1 MKNRNPNI
9 GISEKNLEI
18 VATKLNVLLADEYV
32 LYTKTRNAH
41 WNLVGEDFY
50 AVHKFFELQF
60 ELLDELIDSIAERV
74 RSLGHFSVATLKNFL
89 SLTQLTEASNQK
101 NDSQGFITALLGDH
115 EMIIIYLREIIT
127 KIADE
132 NHDVGTSDFLTS
144 VLETHEKMA
153 WLLRS
158 HLTK

>member
-1 MKNRNPNI
+1 MKPNI
-9 GISEKNLEI
+9 GISVNNLEI

-50 AVHKFFELQF
+50 AVHKFFESQF
-60 ELLDELIDSIAERV
+60 ELIDELIDSVAERV
-74 RSLGHFSVATLKNFL
+74 RSLGHYSVATLKNFL
-89 SLTQLTEASNQK
+89 SLTQLTETSNQK
-101 NDSQGFITALLGDH
+101 NDSQGFITTILSDH

-127 KIADE
+127 KIGDE
-132 NHDVGTSDFLTS
+132 NHDIGTADFLTS

-153 WLLRS
+153 WFLRS